1 MSFRLRSG
9 WGDDHPMKHSR
20 LPTSDDPELRYHL
33 SDRDFNRRTYYM
45 VLGLYL
51 VIVGSTGA
59 MWFMKLPGLP

>member
-1 MSFRLRSG
+1 
-9 WGDDHPMKHSR
+9 MKHSR

-51 VIVGSTGA
+51 VIAGSTGA
-59 MWFMKLPGLP
+59 MWFMKLLGLP